1 MKYLFLA
8 ITIFLSTSKISA
20 QKETVAQDIRVN
32 AMVYGTLLKPK
43 TSTNTLVVI
52 IGDSGPTDRNGNQQ
66 MQQNNALKML
76 AQGLAQEDI
85 ASFRY
90 DKRILTLL
98 KQQALQ
104 EEKLRFDDFI
114 EDAENAINHF
124 AKKEAYKNIYGL
136 GHSQGALVGMIAAQQ
151 TEVSGFISLAGAGQS
166 MDQLIV
172 NQIGLQMPK
181 LKDETMQALATLK
194 EKGKVKDFN
203 PALTSILRPSV
214 QPFMASWMQYNPTE
228 EIKKIEVPVLILNG
242 DKDLQVATQEA
253 QILKEA
259 VPDAQ
264 FEIIKNMNHVLKTV
278 TGGDLENS
286 KTYNNTTLPLTET
299 LVPTITQFIQKN

>member
-1 MKYLFLA
+1 M
-8 ITIFLSTSKISA
+8 SA
-20 QKETVAQDIRVN
+20 QKETIAQDIRVN

-43 TSTNTLVVI
+43 ATANTLVVI
-52 IGDSGPTDRNGNQQ
+52 ISGSGPTDRNGNQQ

-114 EDAENAINHF
+114 EDAVSTINHF
-124 AKKEAYKNIYGL
+124 AKKEAYKYIYVL

-151 TEVSGFISLAGAGQS
+151 TEVHGFISLAGAGQS

-181 LKDETMQALATLK
+181 LKNETMQALATLK

-228 EIKKIEVPVLILNG
+228 EIKKIEVPILILNG

-259 VPDAQ
+259 APEAQ
-264 FEIIKNMNHVLKTV
+264 FEIVKNMNHVLKTV